1 MRGVP
6 EPKGVPMH
14 SQPVDVKKVI
24 LWSGIALVLFVLLM
38 VGGCGGYKEFNRY
51 QKRADATNNT
61 RVVKQQIK
69 TAEQQAEVVHAQNA
83 AVQAKAEQRVIE
95 AEGIRKAQ
103 DLISE
108 TLTPLYVQHEAI
120 KAQENDRQGDRTYI
134 PVGAQGVPLVANVG
148 ADRVGP

>member
-1 MRGVP
+1 MSNMSGSPISSLVAVCIGV
-6 EPKGVPMH
+6 
-14 SQPVDVKKVI
+14 
-24 LWSGIALVLFVLLM
+24 VLFCVFCA
-38 VGGCGGYKEFNRY
+38 GIFAGAKEFQRY
-51 QKRADATNNT
+51 QKRADAKNRTL
-61 RVVKQQIK
+61 VVKQEIK

-83 AVQAKAEQRVIE
+83 AVKARAEQRVLE

-134 PVGAQGVPLVANVG
+134 PVGPQGVPLVADVAG
-148 ADRVGP
+148 DRVQIPENDE